1 MRKKSVDVGLSLTVA
16 LSLLDFWICKLAWIF
31 YYL

>member
-1 MRKKSVDVGLSLTVA
+1 VEVDLSLTVA
-16 LSLLDFWICKLAWIF
+16 LSLLDFWVCKLAWIF